1 MKLPMA
7 EPDGSADARASH
19 LACPGGTEGASPGR
33 GGSTV
38 RAPESRLNE
47 CRAGPPVSAVR
58 AGPVSRVRSS
68 DGGAAGRSHGTLA
81 CVVVWSEAGICDGPV
96 APGTGLAHAAVTR
109 TASNPAQAARGTR
122 AVARL

>member
-38 RAPESRLNE
+38 RA
-47 CRAGPPVSAVR
+47 PVSAVR